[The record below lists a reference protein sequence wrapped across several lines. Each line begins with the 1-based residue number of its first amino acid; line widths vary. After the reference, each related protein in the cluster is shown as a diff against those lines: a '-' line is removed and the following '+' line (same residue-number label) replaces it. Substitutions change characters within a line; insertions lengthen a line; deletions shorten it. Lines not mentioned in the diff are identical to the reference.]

1 MDRRSLLDRAA
12 KSAEERVLLGH
23 ILDKYD
29 QCRQRNLP
37 TNTAFLS
44 PAEVQGARDLL
55 RAAAIHEG
63 FALLGG
69 YEGAER
75 RMLFFLPDW
84 QEEADESESMTALR
98 CTYRKEDT
106 LTHRDFLGSL
116 MAQGITREKLGDIL
130 VSEGACDL
138 IVSRDIAPY
147 LMQNVTSAGRVKLSL
162 SEIGLSDL
170 NIPEL
175 KVKEIRDTVS
185 TLRLDAVAASGF
197 SMSRGKAQELISSGR
212 VQLNHRET
220 LKADAPVAQGDVISA
235 RGLGK
240 FEVAEVGGLSKKGRT
255 ALLLRRYL

>member
-1 MDRRSLLDRAA
+1 MMDRRQLLDRAA
-12 KSAEERVLLGH
+12 RNGDERVLLAH
-23 ILDKYD
+23 ILDKCE
-29 QCRQRNLP
+29 QSRNRNIP
-37 TNTAFLS
+37 SATDFLS
-44 PAEVQGARDLL
+44 PA
-55 RAAAIHEG
+55 
-63 FALLGG
+63 
-69 YEGAER
+69 
-75 RMLFFLPDW
+75 
-84 QEEADESESMTALR
+84 EEADESEYMTALR

-116 MAQGITREKLGDIL
+116 MAQGVTREKLGDIL
-130 VSEGACDL
+130 VSEGSCDL

-147 LMQNVTSAGRVKLSL
+147 LLQNVTSAGRVKLSV
-162 SEIGLSDL
+162 SEIELSDL
-170 NIPEL
+170 SVPEL

-212 VQLNHRET
+212 VRLNYRET
-220 LKADAPVAQGDVISA
+220 LKSDAPVAQGDVISA